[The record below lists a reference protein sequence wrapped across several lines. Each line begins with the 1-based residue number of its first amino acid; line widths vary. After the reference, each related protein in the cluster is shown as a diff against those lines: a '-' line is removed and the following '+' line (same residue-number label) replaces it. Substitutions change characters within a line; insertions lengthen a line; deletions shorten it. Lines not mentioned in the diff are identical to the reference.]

1 MLPVCLRNCK
11 ANLHTDHSQESKV
24 LRFASNLYDALSVNI
39 ALLLTLFP
47 TMKSLNDNFR
57 MSISPPLPPLPL
69 MECHHVSR
77 FSNFFYDK
85 TRSEEPLMLGLDKET
100 ELTTANV

>member
-1 MLPVCLRNCK
+1 
-11 ANLHTDHSQESKV
+11 
-24 LRFASNLYDALSVNI
+24 
-39 ALLLTLFP
+39 
-47 TMKSLNDNFR
+47 MKSLNDNFR
-57 MSISPPLPPLPL
+57 ISISPPPPL

-100 ELTTANV
+100 ELTTANI